1 MAKYDE
7 MTTDEKIKH
16 TLWRYDRSMISFH
29 EMKAIMKAA
38 QANKQTEITDKVTS
52 LGSRKLK
59 IAFINAKGASI
70 LLTGNA

>member
-29 EMKAIMKAA
+29 EMKAIMKRLL
-38 QANKQTEITDKVTS
+38 NKKEK
-52 LGSRKLK
+52 
-59 IAFINAKGASI
+59 
-70 LLTGNA
+70 